1 MGPIVRA
8 LSDANREDVLGG
20 GGALSQNEYSS
31 YGFFIRN
38 TLLNLLV

>member
-8 LSDANREDVLGG
+8 LSDANREDVLG